1 MSLIEAYSGDEDDRR
16 RLLRIDKLLQ
26 VRDTRVEFARKH
38 HRNTNGSPMD
48 FRDPYL
54 HDIYNSLSPRIALQA
69 SVQGQ
74 PLYAK
79 VHTPNGWVEMG
90 ELKEGSEISG
100 CLGGTQ
106 LVQKIHPLGKVSVYE
121 IKLSDGRKTRA
132 TWDHQWLVFCDEVIS
147 IINTYELASLVVRGK
162 VPYLPASSIPGSGY
176 TESPSVASVIYLE
189 EINSQCI
196 TVSNSDSLYVT
207 DDYIVTK
214 NCGKF
219 LSVDCPIHTPHGWK
233 KMGDVRLGD
242 IVSTPDG
249 KNGKVTGV
257 FPQGVQSLY
266 KITLS
271 DGRVVEAGLPHLW
284 KVFCRNKKGK
294 GKRCYYPH
302 EEVLTTEQ
310 IMGRMGEDIFSLP
323 SPEPLQKPEVSLP
336 IPPYLLGFLIGDGY
350 FGPRKQSFSTSDEEL
365 LQYIEEDARSIGL
378 EFTNDTGYNYYFR
391 NLGKD
396 YSSNTRKK
404 FAETLNKLGLLGKNS
419 HEKFV
424 PKIYMDGSIDQRIA
438 VLQGLMDSDGTAANT
453 GGVTISFT
461 SEQLIRDVQELIW
474 SLGGTSKISARQTT
488 CVNKGTR
495 KLGKPSWRL
504 SISIRNPKKLFRL
517 KRKSDRVAEVHRR
530 TRTIGPVITK
540 IEYSRDAESQCI
552 AIDHPDKLYI
562 MDQYVVTHN
571 SEFLIIDH
579 FAMAKCGLSV
589 LFVLPKYDLRN
600 RFVQNRINKC
610 VERVSEYS
618 KIMGSGFFDSVQLK
632 YFGGGTINYVGS
644 NVEKDFY
651 EIPTNCAIVDEYDN
665 CHQENLRFVA
675 DRMSAAT
682 NLYPFIRWAGNPRF
696 SNLGIN
702 QKFNESDKREWSVPC
717 EKCGTI
723 NQLDWFKH
731 VVECVRDKMGNILS
745 YELLDREW
753 KSGDKRD
760 IFMLCESCRNPINR
774 FSPQGLWVPNNPE
787 GTYEGYHISKLFTRQ
802 ASVVS
807 MWKDFVKSTANPS
820 LMDWFYMSILG
831 IPPSS
836 QGNRVTPEIMAGA
849 ARAKEFLLAGNEAYV
864 SEKVPG
870 PCTMGIDVGSFLDIR
885 ISRVLAG
892 KRVAVY
898 LGRVNTQDEVY
909 ELMKRYNV
917 EYAVIDCGPELHLV
931 DEIQNSAPCSVWRC
945 RFNSA
950 EGKIQNISYD
960 TSNMEIKVDR
970 TFIMD
975 RSLAQL
981 RRGKNI
987 LPKNY
992 DSVFGGDYLKQM
1004 TASVR
1009 ERVLD
1014 PSGNER
1020 YEWMKTEDHHWLAD
1034 CYDLLAADFMVDGTL
1049 TDIEVL

>member
-69 SVQGQ
+69 SVQ
-74 PLYAK
+74 
-79 VHTPNGWVEMG
+79 
-90 ELKEGSEISG
+90 
-100 CLGGTQ
+100 
-106 LVQKIHPLGKVSVYE
+106 
-121 IKLSDGRKTRA
+121 
-132 TWDHQWLVFCDEVIS
+132 
-147 IINTYELASLVVRGK
+147 
-162 VPYLPASSIPGSGY
+162 
-176 TESPSVASVIYLE
+176 
-189 EINSQCI
+189 
-196 TVSNSDSLYVT
+196 
-207 DDYIVTK
+207 
-214 NCGKF
+214 CGKGTS
-219 LSVDCPIHTPHGWK
+219 LECPIHTPYGWK
-233 KMGDVRLGD
+233 RMGDIRLGD
-242 IVSTPDG
+242 VVSTPDG
-249 KNGKVTGV
+249 RGGSVYKITPLGV
-257 FPQGVQSLY
+257 VPLY

-271 DGRVVEAGLPHLW
+271 DGRQIEVTFDHLW
-284 KVFCRNKKGK
+284 KVFAQRRHYKPCRKGP
-294 GKRCYYPH
+294 CYEH
-302 EEVLTTEQ
+302 TGTEILTTQQ
-310 IMGRMGEDIFSLP
+310 IMDRMPEERFSIPVPLP
-323 SPEPLQKPEVSLP
+323 VEKPEKDLP
-336 IPPYLLGFLIGDGY
+336 LDPYFLGLMIGDGCLNSKAL
-350 FGPRKQSFSTSDEEL
+350 GLATRDHEVIPVVNKGLT
-365 LQYIEEDARSIGL
+365 SIGV
-378 EFTNDTGYNYYFR
+378 EFIKNKSFGYR
-391 NLGKD
+391 ARCLAGKKAGLHNLRSAFESLD
-396 YSSNTRKK
+396 
-404 FAETLNKLGLLGKNS
+404 LLGKTS
-419 HEKFV
+419 YFKFI
-424 PKIYMDGSIDQRIA
+424 PEIYKNGSVSQRHA
-438 VLQGLMDSDGTAANT
+438 LLQGLMDSDGTSGKE
-453 GGVTISFT
+453 GGATITFS
-461 SEQLIRDVQELIW
+461 SKQLAEDVQELAW
-474 SLGGTSKISARQTT
+474 SLGAVASLSTRTT
-488 CVNKGTR
+488 TYTYKGK
-495 KLGKPSWRL
+495 KLQGKPSYRVQ
-504 SISIRNPKKLFRL
+504 ISHPIPKSLFRL
-517 KRKSDRVAEVHRR
+517 ERHKERLSDQHRR
-530 TRTIGPVITK
+530 RDTLGPVITK
-540 IEYSRDAESQCI
+540 IEYSRHAEAQCI

-579 FAMAKCGLSV
+579 FAMAKCGLSI

-610 VERVSEYS
+610 VERVPEYS

-753 KSGDKRD
+753 RSGDKRD

-774 FSPQGLWVPNNPE
+774 FSPQGMWVPNNPE

>member
-1 MSLIEAYSGDEDDRR
+1 MSLIETYSGDEDDRR

-26 VRDTRVEFARKH
+26 VRDTRVEFAKKH

-74 PLYAK
+74 PLYSK

-90 ELKEGSEISG
+90 GLKEGSEISG

-106 LVQKIHPLGKVSVYE
+106 LVERIHPLGKVSVYE

-132 TWDHQWLVFCDEVIS
+132 TWDHQWLVSYDDYTS
-147 IINTYELASLVVRGK
+147 IVNTYELASLVVKGK
-162 VPYLPASSIPGSGY
+162 VPYLPASSIPGSDY
-176 TESPSVASVIYLE
+176 TESPSVVSVIYLDQ
-189 EINSQCI
+189 INSQCI
-196 TVSNSDSLYVT
+196 TVSNSDSLYIT
-207 DDYIVTK
+207 DDYIVTH
-214 NCGKF
+214 NCGKA
-219 LSVDCPIHTPHGWK
+219 LALDCPVHTPSGWK
-233 KMGDVRLGD
+233 RMGDIQLGD
-242 IVSTPDG
+242 VVSTPDG
-249 KNGKVTGV
+249 RCGKVIGV
-257 FPQGVQSLY
+257 FPQGIRTLY
-266 KITLS
+266 RLYLE
-271 DGRVVEAGLPHLW
+271 DGRVVEADLDHLW
-284 KVFCRNKKGK
+284 KVFLENAGNFLI
-294 GKRCYYPH
+294 
-302 EEVLTTEQ
+302 EDATFETLSTLQ
-310 IMGRMGEDIFSLP
+310 IMDRMGEEQFYLP
-323 SPEPLQKPEVSLP
+323 VVEPIGTP
-336 IPPYLLGFLIGDGY
+336 LI
-350 FGPRKQSFSTSDEEL
+350 K
-365 LQYIEEDARSIGL
+365 
-378 EFTNDTGYNYYFR
+378 
-391 NLGKD
+391 
-396 YSSNTRKK
+396 
-404 FAETLNKLGLLGKNS
+404 
-419 HEKFV
+419 
-424 PKIYMDGSIDQRIA
+424 
-438 VLQGLMDSDGTAANT
+438 
-453 GGVTISFT
+453 
-461 SEQLIRDVQELIW
+461 
-474 SLGGTSKISARQTT
+474 
-488 CVNKGTR
+488 
-495 KLGKPSWRL
+495 
-504 SISIRNPKKLFRL
+504 
-517 KRKSDRVAEVHRR
+517 
-530 TRTIGPVITK
+530 K
-540 IEYSRDAESQCI
+540 IEYSRHAEAQCI

-579 FAMAKCGLSV
+579 FAMAKCGLSI

-610 VERVSEYS
+610 VERIPEYS

-731 VVECVRDKMGNILS
+731 VVDCVRDKMGNILS
-745 YELLDREW
+745 YELRDRDW

-760 IFMLCESCRNPINR
+760 IYMLCESCGNPINR
-774 FSPQGLWVPNNPE
+774 FSPQGLWIPTNPD

-802 ASVVS
+802 ASMVS
-807 MWKDFVKSTANPS
+807 MWKDFVKSTSNPS

-836 QGNRVTPEIMAGA
+836 QGNRVTPEIMAA
-849 ARAKEFLLAGNEAYV
+849 SARAKEFILAGNEAYV

-870 PCTMGIDVGSFLDIR
+870 SCTMGIDVGSFLDVR

-898 LGRVNTQDEVY
+898 LGRVNTQDEIY

-975 RSLAQL
+975 RALAQL

-992 DSVFGGDYLKQM
+992 DSIFGGDYLKQM
-1004 TASVR
+1004 TNSVR

-1020 YEWMKTEDHHWLAD
+1020 YEWLKTEDHHWLAD